1 MATVPRLPPKRLL
14 FISALSV
21 VLGGAMAFGAKLI
34 LWLIAVITN
43 LSFFGRFSSA
53 PATAVGNHL
62 GFWVMLVPVIGA
74 AAVGLMA
81 RYGNRGIQG
90 HGIPEAMEQ
99 VLFNESRISPSILIL
114 KPLSTAVVIG
124 TGGPFGAEGVVIATG
139 GALGSLVGQRLA
151 ISPVERKI
159 LLAAGAAAGLSAT
172 FNAPIA
178 ALLLAV
184 ELLLFE
190 FHPRSLI
197 PVSLASAAA
206 AALRQKI
213 IGSGPMF
220 PIPPLAAASGA
231 SFLSY
236 AALGL
241 FMGLLAVGVVHAV
254 ERVERWFEHL
264 PVNWMWK
271 PALGALA
278 IGILGFY
285 DPRVFG
291 PGYGVIDG
299 ILGAGLSP
307 TGAVKMGGLKLAAW
321 IVGVASATSS
331 GTLAPLLLVGA
342 GAGTGFARMLAL
354 VFHGAVMDPRLAA
367 LVGLAAFFGGMSGAF
382 LASMALVIETTWR
395 INAFAPLLAGCAAS
409 YLMVRLLSNENIMTQ
424 KFGKQGREVPAGY
437 AADEPVHTE
446 AR

>member
-1 MATVPRLPPKRLL
+1 MASAPRLPPRRLL
-14 FISALSV
+14 FVSILSTAIGV
-21 VLGGAMAFGAKLI
+21 VMAFGAKFI
-34 LWLIAVITN
+34 LWLIAAITN
-43 LSFFGRFSSA
+43 LSFYGRFSGA

-62 GFWVMLVPVIGA
+62 GFWVVLVPVAGA
-74 AAVGLMA
+74 AIVGVMA
-81 RYGNRGIQG
+81 RYGHRGIQG

-99 VLFNESRISPSILIL
+99 VLFNESRTPPAILVL

-139 GALGSLVGQRLA
+139 GALGSVVGQWLKL
-151 ISPVERKI
+151 SPVERKI

-178 ALLLAV
+178 AVLLSL

-206 AALRQKI
+206 AALRARI
-213 IGSGPMF
+213 IGAGPMF
-220 PIPPLAAASGA
+220 SIPPVASASG
-231 SFLSY
+231 SLFLSY

-241 FMGLLAVGVVHAV
+241 VMGLLSVAVVRVVA
-254 ERVERWFEHL
+254 RVEEWFERL
-264 PVNWMWK
+264 PVHWMWR

-278 IGILGFY
+278 IGLLGFY

-291 PGYGVIDG
+291 PGYDVIDQ

-307 TGAVKMGGLKLAAW
+307 SGAVKIGGLKLAAW
-321 IVGVASATSS
+321 GVGVASATSS
-331 GTLAPLLLVGA
+331 GTLAPLFLIGA
-342 GAGTGFARMLAL
+342 GAGAGFARGLAL
-354 VFHGAVMDPRLAA
+354 IFHGAVMDPRLAA

-395 INAFAPLLAGCAAS
+395 IHAFAPLLAGCAAS

-437 AADEPVHTE
+437 AADEPVRTQ

>member
-1 MATVPRLPPKRLL
+1 MASAPRLPPARLL
-14 FISALSV
+14 FVSITAV
-21 VLGGAMAFGAKLI
+21 VIGGLMAFGAKFI

-43 LSFFGRFSSA
+43 ISFYGRFSSV
-53 PATAVGNHL
+53 PVTAAQNHL
-62 GFWVMLVPVIGA
+62 GAWVILIPAVGAVI
-74 AAVGLMA
+74 VGLMA

-99 VLFNESRISPSILIL
+99 VLFNESKIAPEILAL

-139 GALGSLVGQRLA
+139 GALGSLFGQWLA

-172 FNAPIA
+172 FCSPIA
-178 ALLLAV
+178 AVLLAV

-206 AALRQKI
+206 AALREKI
-213 IGSGPMF
+213 IGPGPLF
-220 PIPPLAAASGA
+220 AISPVAAATGPV
-231 SFLSY
+231 FLSY

-241 FMGLLAVGVVHAV
+241 AMGLLAVVVVRAVAHA
-254 ERVERWFEHL
+254 EELFEKL
-264 PVNWMWK
+264 PIHWMWK

-278 IGILGFY
+278 IGLLGY
-285 DPRVFG
+285 CDPRVFG
-291 PGYGVIDG
+291 PGYDVIGG
-299 ILGAGLSP
+299 ILSAALSP
-307 TGAVKMGGLKLAAW
+307 AGAVKIGGLKLAAW

-331 GTLAPLLLVGA
+331 GTLAPLLLIGA
-342 GAGTGFARMLAL
+342 GAGAGFSRVFAA
-354 VFHGAVMDPRLAA
+354 VFHSAALDPRLAA

-382 LASMALVIETTWR
+382 LAAMMLVIETTWQVHV
-395 INAFAPLLAGCAAS
+395 FVPLLTGCAAS
-409 YLMVRLLSNENIMTQ
+409 YLVCRLLSNENIMTQ
-424 KFGKQGREVPAGY
+424 KFAKQGRAVPAGY
-437 AADEPVHTE
+437 AADEPE
-446 AR
+446 APRP